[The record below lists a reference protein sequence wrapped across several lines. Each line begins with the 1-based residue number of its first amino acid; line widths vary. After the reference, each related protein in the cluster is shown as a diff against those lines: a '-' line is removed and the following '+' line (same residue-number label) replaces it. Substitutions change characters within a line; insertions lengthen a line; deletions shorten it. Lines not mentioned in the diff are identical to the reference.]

1 MNRNTAPDPLIGD
14 VLDGRYEVLQR
25 LARGGMATVYRAW
38 DRRLERIVAIKVMHE
53 GLISDHD
60 FTSKFDRE
68 AKAAAR
74 LCDRNVVAIFDQGF
88 DHQRPY
94 IVMEYVPGMTLR
106 TLITR
111 KAPMS
116 PLRAV
121 GIIESVAAAL
131 AVAHDSGLVH
141 RDVKPE
147 NVLIS
152 ESGEVKVADFGLA
165 RTVSTQTATHSQ
177 GLLIGTV
184 SYLPPEL
191 LTTGRATSASDVYS
205 TGVVLWEMLTG
216 TKPHVADQPI
226 QVAYKHVNED
236 IMPPSR
242 ALAESHPGQAR
253 RDPIPDYLD
262 ALVLSCTRREAHLR
276 PATGRELLHRVRAV
290 KQGLQRGVRHD
301 EALTAMAFPSS
312 LLSVDSPTQVLSP
325 DMVATSVLRR
335 EPVDAQ
341 VPVIID
347 DPTPTAVQTPV
358 DEVPGHTR
366 RNPDP
371 TPPVAE
377 VHPRFPRLA
386 TSPTYRRRR
395 ALVAGILV
403 VLVTLGVG
411 TGSWWLTSGR
421 YTQAPALITLT
432 ADAATP
438 LVTEADLT
446 ITYTEGY
453 SEEIPAGQIMA
464 TSPGAGEKVLRGSQI
479 LATVSKGPE
488 RYPMP
493 EVVGLTEDAARTALT
508 DGHLAVGTV
517 TESWSANVSAG
528 LVVSAGVEP
537 GTPLKPGTAVDLVVS
552 KGKEPLEIIS
562 VVGRTI
568 EEATTILTEAGFVV
582 ATDEAVHSDTVPQGS
597 VAAQSPSTGTA
608 HRGDTITLTPSK
620 GAEQVTLPDIK
631 ANETLASATRQ
642 LTDLGVASR
651 VEWSTNLPLRRGV
664 VVRMTDESGNTLS
677 GGDKVDKGSTVV
689 LVAA

>member
-1 MNRNTAPDPLIGD
+1 MNRNTAADPLIGD

-94 IVMEYVPGMTLR
+94 IVMEYVHGMTLR

-121 GIIESVAAAL
+121 EIIESVAAAL

-216 TKPHVADQPI
+216 AKPHTADQPI

-236 IMPPSR
+236 IIPPSA

-290 KQGLQRGVRHD
+290 KQGLLRGVRND
-301 EALTAMAFPSS
+301 EALRAIAFPSS
-312 LLSVDSPTQVLSP
+312 LLTEDSPTQVLSP

-335 EPVDAQ
+335 EPVDPAT
-341 VPVIID
+341 PVIID
-347 DPTPTAVQTPV
+347 DPTPTRIQ
-358 DEVPGHTR
+358 E
-366 RNPDP
+366 
-371 TPPVAE
+371 PVADPIPQE
-377 VHPRFPRLA
+377 WSEPETPHIAETHPRFPRLA

-395 ALVAGILV
+395 ALVAGVLV
-403 VLVTLGVG
+403 VLLTLGVG

-421 YTQAPALITLT
+421 YTEAPALVTLT
-432 ADAATP
+432 QQAAEQ
-438 LVTEADLT
+438 LASEADVT
-446 ITYTEGY
+446 ITWTEGY
-453 SEEIPAGQIMA
+453 SEDIPAGQIMA
-464 TSPGAGEKVLRGSQI
+464 TAPGAGEKVLRGSEI
-479 LATVSKGPE
+479 IATVSKGPE

-493 EVVGLTEDAARTALT
+493 EVVGLTTEAARTALT
-508 DGHLAVGTV
+508 DAHLVVGNITQ
-517 TESWSANVSAG
+517 SWSDTVASG
-528 LVVSAGVEP
+528 LVISAGVDP
-537 GTPLKPGTAVDLVVS
+537 GTPLKPDTAVDLVVS
-552 KGKEPLEIIS
+552 KGREPLEIPS
-562 VVGRTI
+562 VVGKTL
-568 EEATTILTEAGFVV
+568 EEATKVLTDAGFVV
-582 ATDEAVHSDTVPQGS
+582 TTDEPVNSSDVPAGS
-597 VAAQSPSTGTA
+597 VAAQSPNTGTGY
-608 HRGDTITLTPSK
+608 RGDTITLTPSK
-620 GAEQVTLPDIK
+620 GAEQVTLPEIK
-631 ANETLASATRQ
+631 ANETLASATKQ
-642 LTDLGVASR
+642 LTELGLVPR
-651 VEWSTNLPLRRGV
+651 TEWSTNLPLRRGV
-664 VVRMTDESGNTLS
+664 VVKMTDESGKTLS
-677 GGDKVDKGSTVV
+677 AGDKVNKGSTVV